1 MLFTEDAVQIAQQI
15 RGSHIS
21 IVDTVQRALDNID
34 QYNPLLNAVTHTQY
48 DALDIAEA
56 YQAKLDALS
65 DDQKETLPPFYG
77 VPILLKDLGQTQ
89 AGQPSTSGSRLMK
102 DFIAPIT
109 DNFVQQVLDAGFIVV
124 GRTNTPEF
132 GFKNESD
139 SDFNGA
145 VNHPMDLKRN
155 PGGSSG
161 GAAAALKA
169 GLVPAVTASDGGG
182 SIRIPA
188 SFTGL
193 IGLKPTRGRMPV
205 GPGGYRGWQGA
216 SIDFAITRTVR
227 DTWEMLKALQV
238 EQTEAAFFCPK
249 IAQQELTAL
258 DRPLNI
264 AYTYD
269 VPAGYALREEARE
282 ALDQAVEQLKRL
294 GHQLVEVPLPT
305 DGRRAMETYYMVNGV
320 ETQVMMES
328 IEQGQQRKVTQDDME
343 PMSWTLYR
351 SGENVTGADYSRV
364 LTYWDNLAVQMEQFF
379 KEYDVLLTP
388 TNNGAAFVHEEF
400 HKQPE
405 MVDRLHHIDDLSKA
419 EQQSLIWEMF
429 DRSLEWTPFTQQQN
443 LTGQPAISLPMY
455 HTAQGL
461 PIGIQA
467 WGGRGEEYLLLQ
479 LALQLE
485 ENGLLHTDIIDLSTQ
500 INE

>member
-15 RGSHIS
+15 RQSNIS
-21 IVDTVQRALDNID
+21 IVDTVQRALNNINR
-34 QYNPLLNAVTHTQY
+34 YNPLLNAVTHIQF
-48 DALDIAEA
+48 DALNVAEA
-56 YQAKLDALS
+56 YQAKLEALS
-65 DDQKETLPPFYG
+65 DAQKETLPPFYG

-102 DFIAPIT
+102 NFIAPIT
-109 DNFVQQVLDAGFIVV
+109 DNFVQQILDAGFIVV

-216 SIDFAITRTVR
+216 SINFAITRTVR

-249 IAQQELTAL
+249 ISQQDLIEL
-258 DRPLNI
+258 DRPLKI

-269 VPAGYALREEARE
+269 VPAGYTLRKDARE
-282 ALDQAVEQLKRL
+282 ALDQAIEQLKQL

-305 DGRRAMETYYMVNGV
+305 DGRKAMETYYMVNGV

-328 IEQGQQRKVTQDDME
+328 IEQGQQRTVTQDDME
-343 PMSWTLYR
+343 PMSWALYR

-379 KEYDVLLTP
+379 QEYDVLLTP

-400 HKQPE
+400 HQQPE
-405 MVDRLHHIDDLSKA
+405 MIDRLHHIDDLSKS
-419 EQQSLIWEMF
+419 EQQSLIWEVF
-429 DRSLEWTPFTQQQN
+429 NHSLEWTPFTQQQN
-443 LTGQPAISLPMY
+443 LAGQPAISLPMY

-485 ENGLLHTDIIDLSTQ
+485 ENGLLYTDIIDLSTQ